1 MKIKMLLIVLSIVLL
16 AACAAKEDGE
26 SKKADQINYK
36 SAQTN
41 SAEKLKA
48 EEPDLKQGL
57 KRDPKQDMKE
67 VYRLALD
74 AFMPLGDGLTHH
86 MKYLALELNNLEG
99 ISAED
104 KEGIVNDFKKYGVDV
119 LDTTLEQLEQ
129 EGRVGEAHSIKGVLL
144 KVKST
149 EATDNKVVVRGFV
162 YKSAKG
168 GIGTEVVVE
177 YADSQ
182 WRVTKAT
189 ATGIS

>member
-1 MKIKMLLIVLSIVLL
+1 M
-16 AACAAKEDGE
+16 
-26 SKKADQINYK
+26 
-36 SAQTN
+36 
-41 SAEKLKA
+41 
-48 EEPDLKQGL
+48 
-57 KRDPKQDMKE
+57 
-67 VYRLALD
+67 
-74 AFMPLGDGLTHH
+74 
-86 MKYLALELNNLEG
+86 ELNNLEG